1 MTLNSQHKKY
11 ALFIGRYQTLHEG
24 HKYLFRK
31 KIDEGIPVLVAIRAV
46 PPDEKNPYSV
56 NEVVDMFTNDS
67 ECDEWFKKGM
77 LALMVIPDIE
87 GVYYGRDVGYNVEQ
101 LSVPLEIASISA
113 TKLREEKKKND
124 SREEE
129 THS

>member
-1 MTLNSQHKKY
+1 MNSQHKKY

-56 NEVVDMFTNDS
+56 NEVADMFTNDS
-67 ECDEWFKKGM
+67 ECDEWFKNGM

-101 LSVPLEIASISA
+101 LLVPLEIASISA

-124 SREEE
+124 SRKEE

>member
-1 MTLNSQHKKY
+1 MNSQHKKY
-11 ALFIGRYQTLHEG
+11 ALFIGRYQTLHKG
-24 HKYLFRK
+24 HKYLFKK
-31 KIDEGIPVLVAIRAV
+31 KIEEGIPVLVAIRAM
-46 PPDEKNPYSV
+46 PIDEKNPYTT
-56 NEVVDMFTNDS
+56 NEVVDMFTNDP
-67 ECDEWFKKGM
+67 ECDEWFKMGM
-77 LALMVIPDIE
+77 MALMIIPDIE

-113 TKLREEKKKND
+113 SKLREEKKQND